1 MVSGEEEIC
10 EVDMGL
16 AINWTTVIA
25 SALTAVIVSGFTL
38 VANRYLTRILDR
50 IEKEVG
56 KNGKNGS
63 GKPKTP

>member
-1 MVSGEEEIC
+1 
-10 EVDMGL
+10 MGL

-25 SALTAVIVSGFTL
+25 SALTAVIVSAFTL
-38 VANRYLTRILDR
+38 IGNRYLTRILDR

-63 GKPKTP
+63 SKPKTS

>member
-1 MVSGEEEIC
+1 MAIEI
-10 EVDMGL
+10 
-16 AINWTTVIA
+16 NYTTVIA
-25 SALTAVIVSGFTL
+25 SAVTAVIVSGFTL

-63 GKPKTP
+63 GKPKTS